1 MKRCCVAWRSKLTGH
16 FGFGSPMPADVVD
29 ATVAECNRSF
39 PYIEHWAE
47 SEADAADLAQRIAR
61 HGGGPAAAHFPALV
75 S

>member
-1 MKRCCVAWRSKLTGH
+1 
-16 FGFGSPMPADVVD
+16 MPADVVD